1 MKQNSP
7 QLRIGGLSAVFAVA
21 LLALCILAL
30 PAKALAAPVIARSID
45 SLGNVTNYH
54 TFEEVEQKG
63 PNVDVVVMDTD
74 WHLDSAFTVNEKKK
88 ITIDMNGHKVDCN
101 YTCFW
106 VQDNAEL
113 VLKSSSDPVTFSYTG
128 YNPQTGDAMM
138 LKAPLVA

>member
-7 QLRIGGLSAVFAVA
+7 QLRIGGLSAVLATA

-30 PAKALAAPVIARSID
+30 PAKALAASVIAHSID
-45 SLGNVTNYH
+45 SLGDVTNH

-113 VLKSSSDPVTFSYTG
+113 V
-128 YNPQTGDAMM
+128 
-138 LKAPLVA
+138 